1 MIAILDYGVG
11 NLTSIKKMIQK
22 AGGEPII
29 TNDPVIINSADK
41 LILPGVGS
49 FDHGIA
55 NLKSSPYFELLNKK
69 VLHEK
74 VPILGVCLGVQL
86 YTKSSEEG
94 KLPGLGWIDATTK
107 RFQHSQMDDASLK
120 IPHMGWSE
128 VQLKKQSK
136 LFDGMKEDP
145 RFYFVHSYHLDCN
158 DQDDILVF
166 AHYGYEF
173 VAGVEKGNIVGVQFH
188 PEKSH
193 KFGLKIYENF
203 IKNY

>member
-22 AGGEPII
+22 AGGVSVI
-29 TNDPVIINSADK
+29 TDDPVIIESAEK

-49 FDHGIA
+49 FDHGIG
-55 NLKSSPYFELLNKK
+55 NLKSSSYFDLLNHK

-86 YTKSSEEG
+86 FTKSSEEG

-107 RFQHSQMDDASLK
+107 RFQTSQMENGSLK

-136 LFDGMKEDP
+136 LFEGMKEEP
-145 RFYFVHSYHLDCN
+145 RFYFVHSYHLHCN
-158 DQDDILVF
+158 DQNDILVS
-166 AHYGYEF
+166 ANYGYEF
-173 VAGVEKGNIVGVQFH
+173 VAGVEKDNIVGVQFH